1 MMRCAFAPPHA
12 IGTVLAFL
20 VWVRAIGI
28 RDLDAET
35 MKPKTIAVPT
45 ATTRPNRLLLALA
58 AAWMIL
64 SLAIGGAVTADS
76 PEDAAAPAQT
86 ITSAT
91 EQ

>member
-1 MMRCAFAPPHA
+1 MEIATWTP
-12 IGTVLAFL
+12 
-20 VWVRAIGI
+20 
-28 RDLDAET
+28 ES
-35 MKPKTIAVPT
+35 MKPNTIAASK
-45 ATTRPNRLLLALA
+45 ATSRPNRLLVALA

-76 PEDAAAPAQT
+76 PDDATAEPPT